1 MPRRSAVSKANT
13 GPSAEDLAEFRAAM
27 GSLLPSGG
35 PPALPSGNWARL
47 TALVVER
54 GYTLVVSPALGG
66 RAYRVALPMGDKRV
80 EVYISDAS
88 TAEQIV
94 SQLLLAVQSLPVRE

>member
-1 MPRRSAVSKANT
+1 
-13 GPSAEDLAEFRAAM
+13 
-27 GSLLPSGG
+27 
-35 PPALPSGNWARL
+35 
-47 TALVVER
+47 
-54 GYTLVVSPALGG
+54 LVVSPALGG